1 MQNMKTMEQAYSQ
14 KTGHFI
20 PGKIQEIHHNRLAII
35 YIRQSTLH
43 QVQHN
48 SESTKLQYAL
58 TNKAETLGWISEQI
72 IVIDDDL
79 GRSGANAL
87 GRPGFQR
94 LVSEVGLNRVG
105 MILGIEISRLARSCR
120 DWHQLLEICALF
132 RTLIGDSDGIY
143 DPGNYND
150 RLLLGLKG
158 TMSEAELHILKQR
171 MLAGKIAK
179 AKRGEIYS
187 RLPVGYIRNQ
197 NSIAKEPDE
206 QIQSAIEL
214 IFKKFEQSQTISGIV
229 KYFNRH
235 KIRLPFREHT
245 GLKKGDLV
253 WRKASQSTI
262 KDILYN
268 PTYAGAYVYG
278 RKPTDPRK
286 KKPGHPSSGKTI
298 AKQNEWQVFIKD
310 HHSAYITW
318 EEYERNQQQLIKNAS
333 SKLGVPRPGS
343 ALLSGLMIC
352 GHCKKR
358 MITKYSNNGA
368 QLRYF
373 CETSNSDDIKVVC
386 QSLVGAPVDKFIEE
400 QVLIA
405 VEPSSLEI
413 SLKVAEDVEQEKKR
427 HLKLWQQRLDQ
438 ARYTMERAYR
448 QYNKVDPENRLVA
461 RTLEKNWEEALAA
474 EVVLQKEYEQSLIDY
489 PTGLTEK
496 ERESIRQLASDIP
509 ALWSARTTT
518 VMQRQQVVRLL
529 IKHIIITVKDNTE
542 KVCIDIQWV
551 GGHKTS
557 AFICRP
563 VAKLEQLSYYPALLD
578 RVADLRKNNKTSD
591 EIATILNNEKWRPF
605 DQNKRFNGA
614 MVIRLLHRNGITGK
628 KKSRTK
634 SIAKNKNETTFQ
646 ELSQRLDVPSATLY
660 GWMRRGLIRARLD
673 KTSSSRGIWLLDIS
687 DKEVEHLKMLREKND
702 K

>member
-1 MQNMKTMEQAYSQ
+1 MQKMKTMDQAYSQ

-43 QVQHN
+43 QVQHH

-79 GRSGANAL
+79 GRSGADAV

-171 MLAGKIAK
+171 MLAGKMAK

-206 QIQSAIEL
+206 QIQLVIEL
-214 IFKKFEQSQTISGIV
+214 IFKRFEQFQTISGIV

-235 KIRLPFREHT
+235 KIRLPFREYT
-245 GLKKGDLV
+245 GLKKGELV

-268 PTYAGAYVYG
+268 PSYAGAYAYG

-298 AKQNEWQVFIKD
+298 AKQDDWQVLIKD

-318 EEYERNQQQLIKNAS
+318 EEYERNQQQLIKNAAN
-333 SKLGVPRPGS
+333 KLGVPRPGS

-358 MITKYSNNGA
+358 MITKYSSNGA

-373 CETSNSDDIKVVC
+373 CETADHNDIKVVC

-405 VEPSSLEI
+405 VEPSALEI
-413 SLKVAEDVEQEKKR
+413 SLKVSEDVEQEKKR

-438 ARYTMERAYR
+438 ARYAVERAYR

-489 PTGLTEK
+489 PAGLTGK

-509 ALWSARTTT
+509 ALWTARTTT
-518 VMQRQQVVRLL
+518 VIQRQQVVRLL
-529 IKHIIITVKDNTE
+529 IERIIITIKGNTE
-542 KVCIDIQWV
+542 KVCVDIQWV
-551 GGHKTS
+551 GGHKTN
-557 AFICRP
+557 AYICRP
-563 VAKLEQLSYYPALLD
+563 VAKLEQLSYYPVLLD
-578 RVADLRKNNKTSD
+578 RVADLRRNNKTSD
-591 EIATILNNEKWRPF
+591 EIANILNNEKWCPF
-605 DQNKRFNGA
+605 DQSKCFNGA
-614 MVIRLLHRNGITGK
+614 MVIRLLHRNGIIGK
-628 KKSRTK
+628 KKSR
-634 SIAKNKNETTFQ
+634 SRPIVKNENEITFQ
-646 ELSQRLDVPSATLY
+646 ELSQKLDMPAATLY
-660 GWMRRGLIRARLD
+660 GWMRRGVIQARLD
-673 KTSSSRGIWLLDIS
+673 KSSFSRGIWLLNIS
-687 DKEVEHLKMLREKND
+687 DEEVEHLKTLRGRDD